1 MSSQKWPTMSWHL
14 VTAGIFTS
22 SHCSRNW
29 LKGPLQRENQFLWTY
44 PWCSVNMFPLIT
56 SIEPLVHGKLLK
68 NDVSWISRAQML
80 REQRLAGGGKK
91 GLQCAVTFLVVI
103 QFSYIENTERERGR
117 EREKKERE
125 RERRKR
131 EIDLFLWILS
141 RILLTE

>member
-1 MSSQKWPTMSWHL
+1 
-14 VTAGIFTS
+14 
-22 SHCSRNW
+22 
-29 LKGPLQRENQFLWTY
+29 
-44 PWCSVNMFPLIT
+44 
-56 SIEPLVHGKLLK
+56 
-68 NDVSWISRAQML
+68 ML

-117 EREKKERE
+117 EREERERE